1 VIYPKGRRRFQAAT
15 RNPHIY
21 MSWGK
26 VEPMIWT
33 HKTNG
38 LTESVFKF
46 ICEAITE
53 SRTAVMRLSVI
64 ILSHIPSMVTFC

>member
-1 VIYPKGRRRFQAAT
+1 
-15 RNPHIY
+15 

-64 ILSHIPSMVTFC
+64 ILSHIPSMVTFY